1 MGYIGEVGGDV
12 SRRVYLQADGV
23 LIAGYITV
31 PTDELIA
38 LGRYRF
44 NSNGGFL
51 VKGAVAGVRRGNGT
65 VYLDVAA
72 SIGVDIYAEFYG
84 RRN

>member
-51 VKGAVAGVRRGNGT
+51 VKGNGS
-65 VYLDVAA
+65 VYLDVAT
-72 SIGVDIYAEFYG
+72 SIGVDSYAEFYG